1 MDRIQARNHTHGPT
15 TTPFVAKLPSCQSK
29 MSAANDGKR
38 GIKRSIDDLESEEA
52 LQERFGKLL
61 WARLNSKVTDLVR
74 QAKEPDH
81 KIFVV
86 GFSSNGTLS
95 RVVPS
100 TWRNYAELWQTTK
113 QHPGQTMA
121 ESTVDSTTGLSW
133 PTDNELARRANTF
146 VKKALEVQ
154 KKNRLSRNKPV
165 SCSPIAVSTSSQRL
179 CAGASSALAQKS
191 CDFYDNLAQA
201 ARQRCEQQTYA
212 SRVQIHQLSTML
224 RDADAKIESQVQ
236 DAINAN
242 NKIQCIKAEC
252 NEQVQ
257 ATESKHKEE
266 VQCIKA
272 EYNEQVQAT
281 ASKHKEEAQEI
292 SSKHSKEKECMVKCH
307 EEQLQGLTSKHDEE
321 KRSLR
326 KATQDAAT
334 ELNRLKDELQTRG
347 QELEKERKKH
357 RQDEEDHEA
366 EIQCLMSENKKLKQD
381 EESVRAQLED
391 KNRALQKKIDRIM
404 AVANDDNPV
413 LV

>member
-1 MDRIQARNHTHGPT
+1 
-15 TTPFVAKLPSCQSK
+15 
-29 MSAANDGKR
+29 MSAANDAKR

-81 KIFVV
+81 EIFVI

-113 QHPGQTMA
+113 QHPGQTMV
-121 ESTVDSTTGLSW
+121 ETTVDNTTGLSW
-133 PTDNELARRANTF
+133 PTDNELARRANIF

-154 KKNRLSRNKPV
+154 KKTRLSRNKPA

-179 CAGASSALAQKS
+179 HLGASSALAQKS
-191 CDFYDNLAQA
+191 CDFFDNLAQA

-242 NKIQCIKAEC
+242 NKIQRIKAEC

-266 VQCIKA
+266 AHCIKA

-281 ASKHKEEAQEI
+281 ESKHKEEVQRIKVDHNEQVQATASKHKEDIQEI
-292 SSKHSKEKECMVKCH
+292 SSKHSKEKECIVKSNKK
-307 EEQLQGLTSKHDEE
+307 ELQVLTSKHDEE
-321 KRSLR
+321 KSSLR
-326 KATQDAAT
+326 KDTQDAAT
-334 ELNRLKDELQTRG
+334 ELNRLKDKLQRQS
-347 QELEKERKKH
+347 QELEKERKER

-366 EIQCLMSENKKLKQD
+366 EIQWLMSENKKMKKD
-381 EESVRAQLED
+381 EESIRAQLED
-391 KNRALQKKIDRIM
+391 KNRALQKKIDRIK

>member
-1 MDRIQARNHTHGPT
+1 
-15 TTPFVAKLPSCQSK
+15 
-29 MSAANDGKR
+29 MSAANDAKR
-38 GIKRSIDDLESEEA
+38 GIKRSIDHLESEEA

-81 KIFVV
+81 KLFVI

-95 RVVPS
+95 RVIPS

-133 PTDNELARRANTF
+133 PTDNELARRANIF
-146 VKKALEVQ
+146 VKRALEVQ

-179 CAGASSALAQKS
+179 HLGASSALAQKS
-191 CDFYDNLAQA
+191 CDFFDNLAQA

-236 DAINAN
+236 DAINAS
-242 NKIQCIKAEC
+242 NKIQRIKAEC

-266 VQCIKA
+266 VQYIKA

-281 ASKHKEEAQEI
+281 ASKRKEEVQEI

-347 QELEKERKKH
+347 QELEKERKEH
-357 RQDEEDHEA
+357 RRDEEDHEA

-404 AVANDDNPV
+404 AVANDDPV

>member
-100 TWRNYAELWQTTK
+100 TWRNYVELWQTTK

-121 ESTVDSTTGLSW
+121 ETTVDSTTGLSW

-266 VQCIKA
+266 VQYIKA

-281 ASKHKEEAQEI
+281 ASKRKEEVQEI

-404 AVANDDNPV
+404 AVANDDPV

>member
-1 MDRIQARNHTHGPT
+1 
-15 TTPFVAKLPSCQSK
+15 
-29 MSAANDGKR
+29 MSAANDAKR

-81 KIFVV
+81 KLFVI

-95 RVVPS
+95 RVIPS

-133 PTDNELARRANTF
+133 PTDNELARRANIF
-146 VKKALEVQ
+146 VKRALEVQ

-179 CAGASSALAQKS
+179 HLGASSALAQKS
-191 CDFYDNLAQA
+191 CDFFDNLAQA

-347 QELEKERKKH
+347 QELEKERKEH
-357 RQDEEDHEA
+357 RRDEEDHEA

-404 AVANDDNPV
+404 AVANDDPV

>member
-1 MDRIQARNHTHGPT
+1 
-15 TTPFVAKLPSCQSK
+15 

-100 TWRNYAELWQTTK
+100 TWRNYVELWQTTK

-121 ESTVDSTTGLSW
+121 ETTVDSTTGLSW
-133 PTDNELARRANTF
+133 PTDNELARRANIF
-146 VKKALEVQ
+146 VKRALEVQ

-236 DAINAN
+236 DAINAS
-242 NKIQCIKAEC
+242 NKIQRIKAEC

-266 VQCIKA
+266 VQYIKA

-281 ASKHKEEAQEI
+281 ASKHKEEVQEM
-292 SSKHSKEKECMVKCH
+292 SSKHSK
-307 EEQLQGLTSKHDEE
+307 
-321 KRSLR
+321 
-326 KATQDAAT
+326 
-334 ELNRLKDELQTRG
+334 
-347 QELEKERKKH
+347 
-357 RQDEEDHEA
+357 
-366 EIQCLMSENKKLKQD
+366 
-381 EESVRAQLED
+381 
-391 KNRALQKKIDRIM
+391 
-404 AVANDDNPV
+404 
-413 LV
+413 